1 MMPPAAR
8 SIFFIFFMGKDD
20 EENKKNRAGSQQV
33 VASVGWYS
41 LGSFPG
47 SRLGLLFPARLVAGA
62 FLACVRLSSGVSSAV
77 AVVAFVGLSLVGC
90 QWLAPALGRARL
102 ALR

>member
-8 SIFFIFFMGKDD
+8 STFFIFFMGKDD

-33 VASVGWYS
+33 VAFAGWYS

-62 FLACVRLSSGVSSAV
+62 FLAGVRLSCSVASASP
-77 AVVAFVGLSLVGC
+77 VVAFAGLSLVGC
-90 QWLAPALGRARL
+90 
-102 ALR
+102 